1 MTTLRLSAA
10 LSIALAAAG
19 IAVAWGESTVSTWVD
34 SQGVRHFSQFP
45 PAEDVQQLEMIRL
58 DDPPA
63 AVSLEERL
71 ESLRAVSRDLEL
83 ARQQREL
90 ERRRQVDSTVSPELP
105 TQPNETEYDTG
116 IRMQPYPF
124 FVPYPPY
131 TNYPPRPPYR
141 PAPPP
146 DQHTRPH
153 PPRDNP
159 DNSGP
164 KSYERVPHTGK
175 GRP

>member
-1 MTTLRLSAA
+1 MTILRLSAA

-19 IAVAWGESTVSTWVD
+19 ISVAWGESTVSTWID
-34 SQGVRHFSQFP
+34 SEGVRHFSQFP
-45 PAEDVQQLEMIRL
+45 PVEDVQQLETIRL
-58 DDPPA
+58 QNPPS

-90 ERRRQVDSTVSPELP
+90 ERRQQVDKTVAPEQP
-105 TQPNETEYDTG
+105 TQSNEPEYDAG
-116 IRMQPYPF
+116 SRMLPYPF

-131 TNYPPRPPYR
+131 QNYPPRPPYR
-141 PAPPP
+141 PAPRRHKPE
-146 DQHTRPH
+146 
-153 PPRDNP
+153 
-159 DNSGP
+159 P
-164 KSYERVPHTGK
+164 KAYEQAPHTGM